1 MITGVTNVQK
11 KYPIS
16 THLKFVIPSLIGVLL
31 FITPIKV
38 EDGFTIP
45 IGILAG
51 MIEDLLANYLS
62 LIMMLII
69 VMTAILTVI
78 IKLGGNKYKRFP
90 FINNLFQVNIFWTIT
105 RIIAAVFAVMV
116 YYQLGTEAIYSEDTG
131 DLLLGGLLHTLF
143 AVFLFAGLFL
153 PLLMDFG
160 LLDLFGT
167 LMTKIMRPLFRLPGR
182 ASVDSL
188 ASWVGDGTIGVLLTS
203 KQYEEGHYTKRE
215 SVIIGTT
222 FSVVSVT
229 FTLVIIETV
238 GLEHMFIPFYLTVI
252 VAGLV
257 AALIMPRVPPLSLV
271 PNTYMDDVEAQED
284 EEVPEGYNLLSYGY
298 KKALDRAENSPSFFN
313 FFKKGL
319 QNVLDMWMGVA
330 PIVMAFGLIAL
341 IFAEFTPLFEWL
353 GMPFIPLLELMQVPY
368 AKEASETILI
378 GFADMFLPA
387 VIGAA
392 IESDMTRF
400 IIAVLSVTQLIY
412 MSEVGGVLLGS
423 KVPVKFI
430 DLVFVFLLRTLIT
443 LPIIVGIAH
452 LLF

>member
-1 MITGVTNVQK
+1 MTEVTNVQK

-222 FSVVSVT
+222 FSVVSIT

-252 VAGLV
+252 IAGLV
-257 AALIMPRVPPLSLV
+257 AALIMPRIPPLSLV
-271 PNTYMDDVEAQED
+271 PNTYMDDAEAQED

>member
-16 THLKFVIPSLIGVLL
+16 THLKFIIPSLIGVLL

-51 MIEDLLANYLS
+51 MVEDLLANYLS

-222 FSVVSVT
+222 FSVVSIT

-252 VAGLV
+252 IAGLV
-257 AALIMPRVPPLSLV
+257 AALIMPRIPPLSLV

>member
-1 MITGVTNVQK
+1 MQK

-16 THLKFVIPSLIGVLL
+16 THLKFIIPSLIGVLL

-38 EDGFTIP
+38 DDGFTIP

-51 MIEDLLANYLS
+51 MIEGLLANYLS

-131 DLLLGGLLHTLF
+131 NLLLGGLLHTLF

-387 VIGAA
+387 VIGAT

>member
-1 MITGVTNVQK
+1 MITEVTNVQK

-16 THLKFVIPSLIGVLL
+16 THLKFIIPSLIGVLL

-38 EDGFTIP
+38 DDGFTIP

-51 MIEDLLANYLS
+51 MIEGLLANYLS

-131 DLLLGGLLHTLF
+131 NLLLGGLLHTLF

-387 VIGAA
+387 VIGAT